1 MNKEF
6 IKLVSYLLHSATQVH
21 VFHLQTNSFSEHS
34 ALNTY
39 YDEIVGLTDGLI
51 ESYQGKYD
59 ILKVYENYALND
71 YENNAQVIKY
81 FKALMNT
88 VDELRV
94 SVKNDSYLQNEIDN
108 VVGLIASTLYKLR
121 FLK

>member
-1 MNKEF
+1 MEELASLF
-6 IKLVSYLLHSATQVH
+6 FHSRTQAH
-21 VFHLQTNSFSEHS
+21 VFHLQTNSFSEHN

-59 ILKVYENYALND
+59 ILKGYENYALND